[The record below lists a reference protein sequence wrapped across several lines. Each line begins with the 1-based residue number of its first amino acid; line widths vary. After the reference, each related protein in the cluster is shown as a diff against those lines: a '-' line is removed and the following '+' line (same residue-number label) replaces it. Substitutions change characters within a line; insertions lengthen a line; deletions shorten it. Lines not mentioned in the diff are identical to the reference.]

1 MKASVKK
8 HFKDNYLMYLI
19 FIAIFL
25 IVLVAMQNYSI
36 RNDGLSRR
44 ERDQVKQLIK
54 NADLPK
60 NNRNILFWLAVFIIL
75 FMIFLYNFVMKKDME
90 IHRNIKQTVKK
101 IIQQG
106 NSTRKTKYSV
116 QQGKQKYSVKQG
128 QQTKK

>member
-25 IVLVAMQNYSI
+25 IVLVALQNYSI
-36 RNDGLSRR
+36 RNDGLSQR

-54 NADLPK
+54 NAELPK

-75 FMIFLYNFVMKKDME
+75 FMIFLYNFVMKRDME
-90 IHRNIKQTVKK
+90 IHTKIKQSLKTTTRRGKK
-101 IIQQG
+101 FQ
-106 NSTRKTKYSV
+106 T
-116 QQGKQKYSVKQG
+116 GK
-128 QQTKK
+128 